1 MIATAMV
8 TTGIQVEII
17 PVPIPLMMTVAA
29 PVFEASAMSFV
40 GL

>member
-8 TTGIQVEII
+8 TTGTQVEII
-17 PVPIPLMMTVAA
+17 PMPIPFIITVAA
-29 PVFEASAMSFV
+29 PVFEAAAIDLV